1 MRPASL
7 ADRRSVRVAGS
18 VLIAAILVAGGVGP
32 ATTAA
37 AATPL
42 DDLTFYGRGYGHG
55 VGMSQY
61 GARGRALAGQTAETI
76 LAHYYAGTTIGS
88 RDPGTNVRVLVL
100 YAYAAT
106 AAAPLT
112 IVGMGDRWTIDGVAA
127 TFPAGARALLS
138 PISAG
143 STTWSLRVRT
153 ATGTILHDSTVT
165 TAVMIRPAPGTMS
178 LPLGSVANRT
188 IKTRT
193 PVTTSFLRLAS
204 KPGSSNVYRGA
215 LRVSLG
221 TKATVVNHVALD
233 DYLRGVVPT
242 EMPSSWPVEALD
254 AQAIAAR
261 SYAVFHL
268 HPSTGTFDV
277 YDDTRSQVYRGKN
290 GEAASTDLAI
300 SSTAGAVLLSGSK
313 VANAVFHSADGGA
326 TENNE
331 NVWTSSTGQVIGT
344 PLPYLRGSSDRAP
357 DGTSYDKASPY
368 ATWHTATYSAA
379 ALGAM
384 FAQDSRTN
392 VGTLK
397 AIDLSRRGVSGRLIS
412 VTLTG
417 SLGSKTVSGEVFRS
431 VFNAR
436 RPSADPQL
444 RSTLFDTAPIP

>member
-1 MRPASL
+1 MRPSQL
-7 ADRRSVRVAGS
+7 ADRRSVRVVGALLAAAVLAIGGAG
-18 VLIAAILVAGGVGP
+18 LAP
-32 ATTAA
+32 TAA

-42 DDLTFYGRGYGHG
+42 GDLTFYGRGYGHG

-61 GARGRALAGQTAETI
+61 GARGRALAGQTAEAI
-76 LAHYYAGTTIGS
+76 LAHYYAGTTIGT
-88 RDPGTNVRVLVL
+88 RDPATNVRVLVL
-100 YAYAAT
+100 TAYAAT
-106 AAAPLT
+106 SAAPLT
-112 IVGMGDRWTIDGVAA
+112 IIGTGDRWSIDGIASP
-127 TFPAGARALLS
+127 FPAGARALLF
-138 PISAG
+138 PVSAG
-143 STTWSLRVRT
+143 STTWTLRVR
-153 ATGTILHDSTVT
+153 ATDGTILHESTVT
-165 TAVMIRPAPGTMS
+165 SAVMIRPAPGTTS
-178 LPLGSVANRT
+178 LPLGSVANHT
-188 IKTRT
+188 IRTRT
-193 PVTTSFLRLAS
+193 SAATSFLQLAS
-204 KPGSSNVYRGA
+204 KAGPSNVYRGA

-221 TKATVVNHVALD
+221 TKASVVNHVALD

-242 EMPSSWPVEALD
+242 EMPASWPVEALD

-268 HPSTGTFDV
+268 HPATGTFDV
-277 YDDTRSQVYRGKN
+277 YDDTRSQVYRGRN
-290 GEAASTDLAI
+290 GEAASTDLAV

-331 NVWTSSTGQVIGT
+331 NVWTSSTGEVTGT

-357 DGTSYDKASPY
+357 DGSAYDKASPY

-379 ALGAM
+379 KLGAM
-384 FAQDSRTN
+384 FALDSRTN

-397 AIDLSRRGVSGRLIS
+397 AIDLSNRGVSGRLIS

-417 SLGSKTVSGEVFRS
+417 SLGSKTVSGEIFRS